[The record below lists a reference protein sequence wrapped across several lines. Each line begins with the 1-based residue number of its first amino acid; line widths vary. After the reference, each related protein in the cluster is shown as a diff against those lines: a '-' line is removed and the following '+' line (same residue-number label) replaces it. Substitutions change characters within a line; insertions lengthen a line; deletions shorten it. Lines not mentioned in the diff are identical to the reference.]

1 MRSPSRPTG
10 EFRRA
15 QHEGIPA
22 ILRRRRRRLLLAAGA
37 ALALPAAGQCAAWP
51 GGPLRITLAYP
62 PGGVSDSVLRDLATR
77 LARRLG
83 VAVTVDHLPGAGG
96 ALALRA
102 LARARPDGLSLC
114 FCAISP
120 LTVQAQLIPAQAD
133 LPAGV
138 APVVAVM
145 ATPVLVLGTPAL
157 GGSDFKAA
165 VARSQQPGQVL
176 RWASSGVATTGHLV
190 LEHVRQASGGH
201 FVHVPYKGGGQQIND
216 ALAGHFE
223 VLSSNVA
230 GTQIDLVRQ
239 GRLSALA
246 VGAEAPLAVLPEV
259 PTLQQLGFAA
269 ANLGSV
275 FGLFAP
281 AATPAEVLD
290 RINARVGEALQA
302 TALRQHLL
310 GTGNLPLGGPR
321 AQFLADIDA
330 DARRHGPLL
339 RLAAEH
345 FR

>member
-1 MRSPSRPTG
+1 MS
-10 EFRRA
+10 
-15 QHEGIPA
+15 
-22 ILRRRRRRLLLAAGA
+22 LRRRRLLAASA
-37 ALALPAAGQCAAWP
+37 ALALPAAARGAD
-51 GGPLRITLAYP
+51 GPAGPIRITLAYP
-62 PGGVSDSVLRDLATR
+62 PGGVSDTVLRELAAR
-77 LARRLG
+77 LARRLD
-83 VAVTVDHLPGAGG
+83 VVVTVDHLPGAGG

-102 LARARPDGLSLC
+102 LSRARPDGLSLC
-114 FCAISP
+114 FCAITP

-133 LPAGV
+133 LPTLV

-157 GGSDFKAA
+157 RGADFKAA
-165 VARSQQPGQVL
+165 VARAQRPGQAL
-176 RWASSGVATTGHLV
+176 RWATSGVATTGHLV

-201 FVHVPYKGGGQQIND
+201 IVHVPYKGGGQQIND

-246 VGAEAPLAVLPEV
+246 VGAEAPLAVLPQV

-281 AATPAEVLD
+281 AGTPAEVLD
-290 RINARVGEALQA
+290 RTNAWVGQALQA
-302 TALRQHLL
+302 PALRQMLL
-310 GTGNLPLGGPR
+310 GSGNVPLGGPR
-321 AQFLADIDA
+321 ARFLAEIDA
-330 DARRHGPLL
+330 DTRRHGPLL